1 MSDIKLFKLN
11 ESALDELESNT
22 FAFERELQ
30 KLIEDNMETV
40 LGIKFLQSEYTT
52 GKKHRIL

>member
-11 ESALDELESNT
+11 ESTLEELESDS

-52 GKKHRIL
+52 SKEHRIL